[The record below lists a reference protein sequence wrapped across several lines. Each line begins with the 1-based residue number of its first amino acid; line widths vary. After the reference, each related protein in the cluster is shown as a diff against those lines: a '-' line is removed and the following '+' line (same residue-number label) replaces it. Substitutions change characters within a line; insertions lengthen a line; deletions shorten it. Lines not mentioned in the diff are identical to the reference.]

1 MVGRVNVCPYRS
13 LREISLSLFNTL
25 FACLPNES
33 KKVLYNDEISISTS
47 LNPIPLKNKISFP
60 CFPGMKN
67 LSELHCESSLSS
79 DFFHQLSQKCHNIES
94 ISILLDNDVSN
105 EVKEL
110 IS

>member
-1 MVGRVNVCPYRS
+1 MFVNQAS
-13 LREISLSLFNTL
+13 L
-25 FACLPNES
+25 
-33 KKVLYNDEISISTS
+33 KVLIYHNYYS
-47 LNPIPLKNKISFP
+47 PIPLKNKISFP